1 MAVTL
6 TDWILLGVLLASM
19 VVGLWR
25 GLVYEVLSLAGWVA
39 AFVVAQWWAPD
50 VVGWLPWMK
59 GASDSLQYAVAFTL
73 VFVLTVF
80 AAGLVS
86 WLIKKLV
93 ETVGLRPVDRT
104 LGGFFGLA
112 RGVVLLL
119 ALTVVLQLT
128 GLSRDDWWSSAQ
140 GPVWLELMLNG
151 LKPLLPPS
159 FQRTGQPVDL
169 RRLVAAAA
177 CLAILLSHVQ
187 SGFAAEQA
195 DRPQTLLDMINRD
208 AGYTVPPAL

>member
-1 MAVTL
+1 MAVSL

-39 AFVVAQWWAPD
+39 AFVVAQWLAPD
-50 VVGWLPWMK
+50 VVGWLPWVK
-59 GASDSLQYAVAFTL
+59 NAPGSVQYAVAFTL

-93 ETVGLRPVDRT
+93 ETAGLRPVDRT

-119 ALTVVLQLT
+119 ALTVVVQLT
-128 GLSRDDWWSSAQ
+128 GLSRDDWWATAQ
-140 GPVWLELMLNG
+140 GPVWLQGLLAG
-151 LKPLLPPS
+151 LKPLLPQA
-159 FQRTGQPVDL
+159 FVDYL
-169 RRLVAAAA
+169 
-177 CLAILLSHVQ
+177 
-187 SGFAAEQA
+187 
-195 DRPQTLLDMINRD
+195 P
-208 AGYTVPPAL
+208 

>member
-1 MAVTL
+1 MTVTL

-140 GPVWLELMLNG
+140 GPVWLERMLNG

-159 FQRTGQPVDL
+159 FVTYLP
-169 RRLVAAAA
+169 
-177 CLAILLSHVQ
+177 
-187 SGFAAEQA
+187 
-195 DRPQTLLDMINRD
+195 
-208 AGYTVPPAL
+208 

>member
-1 MAVTL
+1 MAL

-39 AFVVAQWWAPD
+39 AFVVAQWLAPD
-50 VVGWLPWMK
+50 VVGWLPFIK
-59 GASDSLQYAVAFTL
+59 GAPASVQYAVAFAV
-73 VFVLTVF
+73 VFVVTVF
-80 AAGLVS
+80 LAGLVS

-104 LGGFFGLA
+104 LGGVFGLA

-128 GLSRDDWWSSAQ
+128 GLSRDAWWSTAQ
-140 GPVWLELMLNG
+140 GPVWLEVVLTG
-151 LKPLLPPS
+151 LKPLLP
-159 FQRTGQPVDL
+159 
-169 RRLVAAAA
+169 
-177 CLAILLSHVQ
+177 
-187 SGFAAEQA
+187 
-195 DRPQTLLDMINRD
+195 QTFVEYL
-208 AGYTVPPAL
+208 P